1 MLLDSIKLALSITDT
16 SKDNLLNLYIDKAT
30 LIIFNYLNDDSIDK
44 EYIKNNF
51 SLAINELVVSAYNK
65 NKNLQNKGIK
75 AITQGQRAITY
86 SGDASALFTIDSDVA
101 DLLPKPKVKAR

>member
-1 MLLDSIKLALSITDT
+1 MMIAL
-16 SKDNLLNLYIDKAT
+16 
-30 LIIFNYLNDDSIDK
+30 
-44 EYIKNNF
+44 IKNNF

-75 AITQGQRAITY
+75 AITQGQRSITY
-86 SGDASALFTIDSDVA
+86 GDNANNLFTIDSDVA